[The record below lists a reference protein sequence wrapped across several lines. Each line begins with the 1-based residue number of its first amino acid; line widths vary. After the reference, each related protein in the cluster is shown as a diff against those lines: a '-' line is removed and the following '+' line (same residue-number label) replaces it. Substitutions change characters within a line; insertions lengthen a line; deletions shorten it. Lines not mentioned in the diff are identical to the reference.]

1 MNYKK
6 LTIYALIINILMNV
20 IFFID
25 NTFLTDTVGYYIYFL
40 ILLVTFIIYYIKKY
54 DKRYDKKIIFKD
66 ILITVMWGFLSGLL
80 GVLFS
85 NLSESL
91 KPCNG
96 IGFSCFLYKIE
107 YLVLAIIN
115 ILYGWMILVINGIN
129 LLLKKTK
136 LSDKKNIMISIPA
149 GIVSFLLI
157 VFIIQKIFEVI

>member
-25 NTFLTDTVGYYIYFL
+25 NTFLTDAVGYYIYFL
-40 ILLVTFIIYYIKKY
+40 ILIVAFIFYYIKKY
-54 DKRYDKKIIFKD
+54 DKRYDKKVIFKD

-91 KPCNG
+91 KPCDG

-136 LSDKKNIMISIPA
+136 LNDKKNIMISIPA

-157 VFIIQKIFEVI
+157 IFVLQKILEVI

>member
-25 NTFLTDTVGYYIYFL
+25 NTFLTDTIGYYIYFL
-40 ILLVTFIIYYIKKY
+40 ILLVAFIFYYIKKY
-54 DKRYDKKIIFKD
+54 DKKYDKKVIFKD

-91 KPCNG
+91 KPCDG

-157 VFIIQKIFEVI
+157 VFIIQKILEVI

>member
-54 DKRYDKKIIFKD
+54 DKRYDKKVIFKD

-91 KPCNG
+91 KPCDG

-157 VFIIQKIFEVI
+157 VFIIQKILEVI

>member
-6 LTIYALIINILMNV
+6 LTIYALITNILMNV

-40 ILLVTFIIYYIKKY
+40 ILLVAFIFYYIKKY
-54 DKRYDKKIIFKD
+54 DKKYDKKVIFKD

-91 KPCNG
+91 KPCDN
-96 IGFSCFLYKIE
+96 IGFGCFLYKVE
-107 YLVLAIIN
+107 YLILAIIN

-136 LSDKKNIMISIPA
+136 LSDKKNIMISIPI
-149 GIVSFLLI
+149 GIISFLLI
-157 VFIIQKIFEVI
+157 VFVIQKILEVI

>member
-40 ILLVTFIIYYIKKY
+40 ILLVAFIIYYIKKY
-54 DKRYDKKIIFKD
+54 DKRYDKKVIFKD

-91 KPCNG
+91 KPCDG

-115 ILYGWMILVINGIN
+115 ILYGLMILVINGIN

-157 VFIIQKIFEVI
+157 VFIIQKILEVI

>member
-40 ILLVTFIIYYIKKY
+40 ILLVALIIYYIKKY
-54 DKRYDKKIIFKD
+54 DKRYDKKVIFKD

-80 GVLFS
+80 GVLLS

-157 VFIIQKIFEVI
+157 IFIIQKILEVI

>member
-6 LTIYALIINILMNV
+6 LTIYALIINILMNI

-54 DKRYDKKIIFKD
+54 DKRYDKKVIFKD

-91 KPCNG
+91 KPCDG

-157 VFIIQKIFEVI
+157 VFIIQKILEVI

>member
-40 ILLVTFIIYYIKKY
+40 ILLVAFIIYYIKKY
-54 DKRYDKKIIFKD
+54 DKRYDKKVIFKD

-80 GVLFS
+80 GVLLL

-91 KPCNG
+91 KPFYS
-96 IGFSCFLYKIE
+96 IGFNFFLYKIE

-115 ILYGWMILVINGIN
+115 ILYGLMILVINGIN

>member
-40 ILLVTFIIYYIKKY
+40 ILLVAFIIYYIKKY
-54 DKRYDKKIIFKD
+54 DKRYDKKVIFKD
-66 ILITVMWGFLSGLL
+66 ILITIMWGFLSGLL
-80 GVLFS
+80 GVLLL

-91 KPCNG
+91 KPCYS

-115 ILYGWMILVINGIN
+115 ILYGLMILVINGIN

>member
-6 LTIYALIINILMNV
+6 LTIYALIINILMNI

-40 ILLVTFIIYYIKKY
+40 ILLVAFIIYYIKKY
-54 DKRYDKKIIFKD
+54 DKRYDKKVIFKD

-91 KPCNG
+91 KPCDG

-115 ILYGWMILVINGIN
+115 ILYGLMILVINGMN

-157 VFIIQKIFEVI
+157 VFIIQKILEVI

>member
-40 ILLVTFIIYYIKKY
+40 ILLVAFIIYYIKKY
-54 DKRYDKKIIFKD
+54 DKRYDKKVIFKD

-80 GVLFS
+80 GVLLS

-91 KPCNG
+91 KPYYS
-96 IGFSCFLYKIE
+96 IGFNCFLYKIE

-115 ILYGWMILVINGIN
+115 ILYGLMILVINGIN

>member
-25 NTFLTDTVGYYIYFL
+25 NTFLTDTVGYYIYFS
-40 ILLVTFIIYYIKKY
+40 ILLVAFIFYYIKKY
-54 DKRYDKKIIFKD
+54 DKRYDKKVIFKD

-91 KPCNG
+91 KPCDG

-157 VFIIQKIFEVI
+157 VFVIQKILEII

>member
-6 LTIYALIINILMNV
+6 LTIYALIINILMNL

-25 NTFLTDTVGYYIYFL
+25 NTFLTDMVGYYIYFL
-40 ILLVTFIIYYIKKY
+40 ILLVAFIFYYTKKY
-54 DKRYDKKIIFKD
+54 DKKYDKKVIFKD
-66 ILITVMWGFLSGLL
+66 ILIAVMWGFLSGLL
-80 GVLFS
+80 GTLFF
-85 NLSESL
+85 NLSENL
-91 KPCNG
+91 KPCDS
-96 IGFSCFLYKIE
+96 IGFGCFLYKIE

-149 GIVSFLLI
+149 GIVSFILI
-157 VFIIQKIFEVI
+157 IFVIQKILEAI

>member
-54 DKRYDKKIIFKD
+54 DKRYDKKVIFKD

-107 YLVLAIIN
+107 YIVLAIIN

-157 VFIIQKIFEVI
+157 VFIIQKILEVI

>member
-6 LTIYALIINILMNV
+6 LTIYTLIINILMNV

-25 NTFLTDTVGYYIYFL
+25 NTFLTDIVGYYIYFL
-40 ILLVTFIIYYIKKY
+40 ILLVAFIFYYIKKY
-54 DKRYDKKIIFKD
+54 DKKYDKKVIFKD

-91 KPCNG
+91 KPCDG

-136 LSDKKNIMISIPA
+136 LSDKKNIMISIPT

-157 VFIIQKIFEVI
+157 VFVIQKILEVI